1 MHGPDDR
8 LRASREASH
17 ECRPRGAARLL
28 LVLGGVALALC
39 ALGCREAGN
48 ETAAT
53 PELVPVPEA
62 KGPRD
67 VAVIDVAGFGE
78 IHVELLPELAPRT
91 VAHFESLVREGFYDG
106 TTFHRVVPGFVI
118 QGGDPRTRDRDPRN
132 DGTGG
137 REQAIQLERSEVSF
151 ARGMV
156 AMANRRTASTSGPQ
170 FFITLTD
177 QSELDGNYALFG
189 RVVSGMEVVDAIART
204 PIDKYGRHGPQDR
217 PIEGVVME
225 VRIEED
231 AGGRGADLGDAAGA
245 SAPAS
250 ASPGAVAES
259 PGDLDAGGWDEGTP

>member
-1 MHGPDDR
+1 MHGPKDR
-8 LRASREASH
+8 LRASRGG
-17 ECRPRGAARLL
+17 RPRGTARLIL
-28 LVLGGVALALC
+28 LLGSMALVLW
-39 ALGCREAGN
+39 ALGCSEAGN
-48 ETAAT
+48 ESAAT
-53 PELVPVPEA
+53 PERVPVPEA

-106 TTFHRVVPGFVI
+106 TTFHRVVPGFVV

-156 AMANRRTASTSGPQ
+156 AMANRRTASSSGPQ
-170 FFITLTD
+170 FFITLAD
-177 QSELDGNYALFG
+177 QPDLDGDYALFG

-217 PIEGVVME
+217 PLEDVVMK
-225 VRIEED
+225 VRIEEG
-231 AGGRGADLGDAAGA
+231 AGGRGADLAGAAGA
-245 SAPAS
+245 SAAATS
-250 ASPGAVAES
+250 SPGSAAGS
-259 PGDLDAGGWDEGTP
+259 PDELDAGGWDEGTP